1 MPASASQP
9 HSPPTLASRNL
20 PRRVRALL
28 EGILEYASGELER
41 GIISALNDFEQQLFK
56 FAEQARNNAVQVR
69 WLEAQRLAKRTR
81 PDLIPRFLIALESEL
96 ASIREPIDPHHVT
109 ITSKSRALEEMS
121 LVNEVEMDEASV
133 LIEAS
138 SRTELRNSLPL
149 YLLGQRF
156 GVLAGRPAMDA
167 AHLPIGPQAL
177 CRMIRQAADCLE
189 LNEEH
194 RQLFFRSFD
203 RNVMPLYGHLVETVN
218 TYLAKQGVLSH
229 LQYVPVRIRPT
240 GPAAAKPAETASD
253 PAAPT
258 APKHAGVIKSFGLSI
273 DPAPSERSAR
283 AQMRGAVSDHDP
295 HALPVREVGVRPVFG
310 TASAKTESTAEPT
323 APPPTAPP
331 GDAAEQAAAAAPTDP
346 DLNQFLVMR
355 QLLAGRR
362 QLLGKLNPDRT
373 VGSREAAQVIDSTR
387 LQSALGRLQS
397 RPPAPVM
404 VNGKA
409 TTRSVGHLK
418 QEILA
423 LLRQNSPEQM
433 APTLAEEDGDAI
445 DLVGMLFDTIM
456 KDVKPHSP
464 AASLLAKLQVPLLRV
479 ALQDKQF
486 FTRGEHPARQ
496 MLNTVAETGTYW
508 LSEDDADQGLVHM
521 MNAAV
526 DRTVRDFDG
535 DLGLFNNL
543 LADINSHLQTVTHKA
558 EVAERRH
565 VEAARGKEKL
575 ALARGR
581 ASEEVESLLKDQ
593 NLPRFTHTLLS
604 QAWTDVMALTALR
617 HGDDSDVWK
626 QQLEVAGRLVQIAKA
641 SPAEQAA
648 ISLANAGLQ
657 QEIEQALSQV
667 GYQGDEASAI
677 AQRLV
682 NPASAT
688 EGDAAS
694 RTELTMRMKSRARL
708 GVDTAGKKAKKAALP
723 PDEQAQFDQ
732 LVHTPFGTWFEFVT
746 NQQGDKSR
754 QRLSWFSTL
763 TGNALFVNHRGQ
775 KVGEHT
781 LDQMARLMAHGQL
794 HMVEPEKGSMIDRA
808 WASVMG
814 ALKSF
819 AGQAPTEAHAQ

>member
-1 MPASASQP
+1 MSASASQP
-9 HSPPTLASRNL
+9 HPPPTLASRHL

-28 EGILEYASGELER
+28 EGILEYASAELER
-41 GIISALNDFEQQLFK
+41 GIIAALNDFDQQLFK

-69 WLEAQRLAKRTR
+69 WLEAQRVVKRTR
-81 PDLIPRFLIALESEL
+81 PDLIPRFLLALEGEL
-96 ASIREPIDPHHVT
+96 ASIREPEVPHHVT
-109 ITSKSRALEEMS
+109 ITAKTRTLEEMT

-156 GVLAGRPAMDA
+156 GVLAGKPAMDA

-189 LNEEH
+189 LSEEH

-203 RNVMPLYGHLVETVN
+203 RNVMPLYSHLVETVN
-218 TYLAKQGVLSH
+218 TYLAKQGVLAH

-240 GPAAAKPAETASD
+240 TAAKPAETGSE
-253 PAAPT
+253 PT
-258 APKHAGVIKSFGLSI
+258 AASTPGHAGLIKSLDLSI
-273 DPAPSERSAR
+273 EPAHGERSVR
-283 AQMRGAVSDHDP
+283 AQLRASSEHDTP
-295 HALPVREVGVRPVFG
+295 VLPVRELGVRPVFG
-310 TASAKTESTAEPT
+310 S
-323 APPPTAPP
+323 
-331 GDAAEQAAAAAPTDP
+331 GRVAAAASSGAGAQVSPGAASNGSGQDKPPADP
-346 DLNQFLVMR
+346 DRSEFELMR

-373 VGSREAAQVIDSTR
+373 GAARELSEVVDSAR
-387 LQSALGRLQS
+387 LQNVLGRLQN
-397 RPPAPVM
+397 RAPSPVI

-409 TTRSVGHLK
+409 TPRNVGHLK

-423 LLRQNSPEQM
+423 LLRQNSPDQV
-433 APTLAEEDGDAI
+433 APAIAEEDGDAI

-456 KDVKPHSP
+456 KDVRPHSP

-508 LSEDDADQGLVHM
+508 LSEDDADQSLVHM

-526 DRTVRDFDG
+526 DKTVRDFDG

-543 LADINSHLQTVTHKA
+543 LSDINSHLQTITHKA

-575 ALARGR
+575 ALARER
-581 ASEEVESLLKDQ
+581 ASDEVESLLKNQ

-626 QQLEVAGRLVQIAKA
+626 QQLEVAERLVQIAKA
-641 SPAEQAA
+641 SPIEQGEMAR
-648 ISLANAGLQ
+648 ANIGLQ

-667 GYQGDEASAI
+667 GYQGDEAVAI

-682 NPASAT
+682 NPASAN
-688 EGDAAS
+688 EDDAAS

-708 GVDTAGKKAKKAALP
+708 GADSAGKKVRKTLLTP
-723 PDEQAQFDQ
+723 EEQGH
-732 LVHTPFGTWFEFVT
+732 LELITHTPFGTWFEFVT
-746 NQQGDKSR
+746 NQQGDKTR

-763 TGNALFVNHRGQ
+763 TGHALFVNHRGQ
-775 KVGEHT
+775 KVGEHS
-781 LDQMARLMAHGQL
+781 LDQMAHLMAKGQL
-794 HMVEPEKGSMIDRA
+794 HRVEPEKESMIDRA

-814 ALKSF
+814 ALRSF
-819 AGQAPTEAHAQ
+819 AGQTPTEAHAP